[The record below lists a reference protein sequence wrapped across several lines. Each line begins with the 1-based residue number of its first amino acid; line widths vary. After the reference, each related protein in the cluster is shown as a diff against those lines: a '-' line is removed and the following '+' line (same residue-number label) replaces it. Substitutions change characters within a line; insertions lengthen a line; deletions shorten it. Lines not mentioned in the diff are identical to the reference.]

1 MATRTLESR
10 FERMSVNDENDPNDG
25 SKYQKT
31 KVGSPYLR
39 NLFHTH
45 IQRLLQL
52 SRAPNYLKMR
62 VEPIFSRLR
71 CKTRIQRAQ

>member
-31 KVGSPYLR
+31 KVGSPYL
-39 NLFHTH
+39 
-45 IQRLLQL
+45 
-52 SRAPNYLKMR
+52 
-62 VEPIFSRLR
+62 
-71 CKTRIQRAQ
+71 